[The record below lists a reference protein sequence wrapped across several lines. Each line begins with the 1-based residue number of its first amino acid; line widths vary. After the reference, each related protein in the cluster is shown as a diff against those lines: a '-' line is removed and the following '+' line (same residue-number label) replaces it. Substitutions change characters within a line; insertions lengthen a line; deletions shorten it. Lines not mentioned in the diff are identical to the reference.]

1 MVHSTHLVS
10 MEAEKEKRMFETVIV
25 GADDSSTARQA
36 VMVAAEIAQLHGG
49 TLHIVTAYDPKSIQI
64 QELPEEFRYSKLT
77 SPADMLLEGLS
88 RIVEQ
93 RGLKPEVHAATGNP
107 ADAIVRVAEREKA
120 DLVVVGNKGMKGVRR
135 VLGSVP
141 NSVAH
146 GAPCSVLIVDT
157 MAAD

>member
-1 MVHSTHLVS
+1 
-10 MEAEKEKRMFETVIV
+10 MFETVIV
-25 GADDSSTARQA
+25 GADDSTTAREA

-49 TLHIVTAYDPKSIQI
+49 TLHIVTVYDPKSIQI
-64 QELPEEFRYSKLT
+64 QELPEEFRYSRLT

-93 RGLKPEVHAATGNP
+93 RGLKPMVHAATGNP
-107 ADAIVRVAEREKA
+107 AEAIVRIAEREKA

-141 NSVAH
+141 NSIAH
-146 GAPCSVLIVDT
+146 DAPCSVLIVDT
-157 MAAD
+157 SPAG

>member
-1 MVHSTHLVS
+1 
-10 MEAEKEKRMFETVIV
+10 MFETVIV
-25 GADDSSTARQA
+25 GADDSNTAREA

-49 TLHIVTAYDPKSIQI
+49 TLHIVTAYDPKSIRI
-64 QELPEEFRYSKLT
+64 QELPEEFRYSRLT
-77 SPADMLLEGLS
+77 SPADMLLAGLS

-93 RGLKPEVHAATGNP
+93 QGLKPVVHAATGSP
-107 ADAIVRVAEREKA
+107 ADAIVRVAEQEKA

-146 GAPCSVLIVDT
+146 DAPCSVLIVDT
-157 MAAD
+157 KPAD

>member
-1 MVHSTHLVS
+1 
-10 MEAEKEKRMFETVIV
+10 MFETVVV
-25 GADDSSTARQA
+25 GADDSSTAREA

-49 TLHIVTAYDPKSIQI
+49 TLHIVTAYDPKSIQV

-93 RGLKPEVHAATGNP
+93 RGLKPMVHAATGNP
-107 ADAIVRVAEREKA
+107 ADAIVRIAEREKA

-141 NSVAH
+141 NSIAH
-146 GAPCSVLIVDT
+146 DAPCSVLIVDT
-157 MAAD
+157 SPAD

>member
-1 MVHSTHLVS
+1 
-10 MEAEKEKRMFETVIV
+10 MEVEKEKRMFETVIV
-25 GADDSSTARQA
+25 GADDSTTAREA

-49 TLHIVTAYDPKSIQI
+49 TLHIVTVYDPKSIQI
-64 QELPEEFRYSKLT
+64 QELPEEFRYSRLT

-93 RGLKPEVHAATGNP
+93 RGLKPMVHAATGNP
-107 ADAIVRVAEREKA
+107 ADAIVRIAEREKA

-141 NSVAH
+141 NSIAH
-146 GAPCSVLIVDT
+146 DAPCSVLIVDT
-157 MAAD
+157 SPAG

>member
-1 MVHSTHLVS
+1 
-10 MEAEKEKRMFETVIV
+10 MFETVIV
-25 GADDSSTARQA
+25 GADDSTTAREA

-49 TLHIVTAYDPKSIQI
+49 TLHIVTVYDPKSIQI
-64 QELPEEFRYSKLT
+64 QELPEEFRYSRLT

-93 RGLKPEVHAATGNP
+93 RGLKPMVHAATGNP
-107 ADAIVRVAEREKA
+107 ADAIVRIAEREKA

-141 NSVAH
+141 NSIAH
-146 GAPCSVLIVDT
+146 DAPCSVLIVDT
-157 MAAD
+157 SPAG

>member
-1 MVHSTHLVS
+1 

>member
-1 MVHSTHLVS
+1 
-10 MEAEKEKRMFETVIV
+10 MFETVVV
-25 GADDSSTARQA
+25 GADDSSTAREA

-49 TLHIVTAYDPKSIQI
+49 TLHIVTAYDPKSIQV

-93 RGLKPEVHAATGNP
+93 QGLKPEVHAATGSP
-107 ADAIVRVAEREKA
+107 AEAIVRVAEQEKA

-141 NSVAH
+141 NSIAH
-146 GAPCSVLIVDT
+146 DAPCSVLIVDT
-157 MAAD
+157 SPAG

>member
-1 MVHSTHLVS
+1 
-10 MEAEKEKRMFETVIV
+10 MFETVIV
-25 GADDSSTARQA
+25 GADDSSTAREA

-49 TLHIVTAYDPKSIQI
+49 TLHIVTVYDPKSIQI
-64 QELPEEFRYSKLT
+64 QELPEEFRYSRLT

-93 RGLKPEVHAATGNP
+93 RGLKPMVHAATGNP
-107 ADAIVRVAEREKA
+107 ADAIVRIAEREKA

-141 NSVAH
+141 NSIAH
-146 GAPCSVLIVDT
+146 DAPCSVLIVDT
-157 MAAD
+157 SPAG

>member
-1 MVHSTHLVS
+1 
-10 MEAEKEKRMFETVIV
+10 MEVEKEKRMFETVIV
-25 GADDSSTARQA
+25 GADDSSTAREA

-49 TLHIVTAYDPKSIQI
+49 TLHIVTVYDPKSIRM
-64 QELPEEFRYSKLT
+64 QELPEEFRYSTLT
-77 SPADMLLEGLS
+77 SPADMLLAGLS

-107 ADAIVRVAEREKA
+107 AEAIVRIAEREKA

-141 NSVAH
+141 NSIAH
-146 GAPCSVLIVDT
+146 DAPCSVLIVDT
-157 MAAD
+157 SPAG

>member
-1 MVHSTHLVS
+1 
-10 MEAEKEKRMFETVIV
+10 MEVEKEKRMFETVIV
-25 GADDSSTARQA
+25 GADDSSTARDA

-49 TLHIVTAYDPKSIQI
+49 TLHIVTVYDPKSIRI
-64 QELPEEFRYSKLT
+64 QELPEEFRYSRLT

-93 RGLKPEVHAATGNP
+93 RGLTPMVHAATGNP
-107 ADAIVRVAEREKA
+107 AEAIVRIAEREKA

-141 NSVAH
+141 NSIAH
-146 GAPCSVLIVDT
+146 DAPCSVLIVDT
-157 MAAD
+157 SPAG

>member
-1 MVHSTHLVS
+1 
-10 MEAEKEKRMFETVIV
+10 MEVEKEKRMFETVIV
-25 GADDSSTARQA
+25 GADDSSTAREA

-49 TLHIVTAYDPKSIQI
+49 TLHIVTVYDPKSIQV
-64 QELPEEFRYSKLT
+64 QELPEEFRYSRLT
-77 SPADMLLEGLS
+77 SAADMLLEGLS

-93 RGLKPEVHAATGNP
+93 RGLKPMVHAATGNP
-107 ADAIVRVAEREKA
+107 ADAIVRIAEREKA

-146 GAPCSVLIVDT
+146 DAPCSVLIVDT
-157 MAAD
+157 NSAG

>member
-1 MVHSTHLVS
+1 
-10 MEAEKEKRMFETVIV
+10 MEVEKEKRMFETVIV
-25 GADDSSTARQA
+25 GADDSSTAREA

-49 TLHIVTAYDPKSIQI
+49 TLHIVTVYDPKSIQI
-64 QELPEEFRYSKLT
+64 QELPEEFRYSRLT

-93 RGLKPEVHAATGNP
+93 RGLKPMVHAATGNP
-107 ADAIVRVAEREKA
+107 ADAIVRIAEREKA

-141 NSVAH
+141 NSIAH
-146 GAPCSVLIVDT
+146 DAPCSVLIVDT
-157 MAAD
+157 SPAG